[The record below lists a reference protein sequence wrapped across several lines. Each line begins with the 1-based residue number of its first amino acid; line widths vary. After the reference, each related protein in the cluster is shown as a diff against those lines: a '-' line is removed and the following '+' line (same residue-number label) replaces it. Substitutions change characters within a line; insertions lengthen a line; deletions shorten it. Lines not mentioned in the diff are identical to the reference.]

1 MASPF
6 NCRIIEPSLIHILVL
21 YLLCTYTIYLLTDN
35 CCITLYVRLTPFDY
49 NAFLQNKVIHFW
61 EEVKITA
68 FFFFF
73 LSFFF
78 VKSIFKIYAIF
89 FFWQNQYVFAL
100 LTKRIGHIFSG
111 IILKIYFYFLWGLP
125 SLPLSPLSFFLSI
138 FLFSSFTP
146 SLLFYFPICP
156 PPLSLSL
163 SPPLPFS
170 PFLFLLSLF

>member
-35 CCITLYVRLTPFDY
+35 CCITLYVRLTPFDF
-49 NAFLQNKVIHFW
+49 NAFFQNKVIHFW
-61 EEVKITA
+61 EEVKMTA
-68 FFFFF
+68 FFF
-73 LSFFF
+73 LSFFFF

-111 IILKIYFYFLWGLP
+111 IILKIYFNFLWGLP
-125 SLPLSPLSFFLSI
+125 SLPLSPLSFFLSFF
-138 FLFSSFTP
+138 FLH
-146 SLLFYFPICP
+146 SLPLYFFYFPICP
-156 PPLSLSL
+156 PPSLSLSL
-163 SPPLPFS
+163 R
-170 PFLFLLSLF
+170 LSLSLPSSFFFSLF

>member
-1 MASPF
+1 M
-6 NCRIIEPSLIHILVL
+6 
-21 YLLCTYTIYLLTDN
+21 
-35 CCITLYVRLTPFDY
+35 
-49 NAFLQNKVIHFW
+49 
-61 EEVKITA
+61 TA
-68 FFFFF
+68 FFF
-73 LSFFF
+73 LSFFFF

-111 IILKIYFYFLWGLP
+111 IILKIYIYFFFMGAAIPP
-125 SLPLSPLSFFLSI
+125 SLSSVFLSF

-163 SPPLPFS
+163 SAS
-170 PFLFLLSLF
+170 PFLSLPLSSFSLLICAFFNKKKQVRGGGPYSLSHFIGPHCK